1 MKWEEIIKKR
11 IKASDINISNIFI
24 ELLKENLENLPRTF
38 NIGYFRNVPFL
49 DDIKE
54 RVVDYVIENGITSK
68 AGVLRGFFATKY
80 DRWLSTNS
88 WRLIRNA
95 YQSGELPILVRMGR
109 NPQDYTFEV
118 LRE

>member
-54 RVVDYVIENGITSK
+54 RVVDYVIENGMIIDNGNFDEVMKRNSFLK
-68 AGVLRGFFATKY
+68 E
-80 DRWLSTNS
+80 TN
-88 WRLIRNA
+88 LN
-95 YQSGELPILVRMGR
+95 
-109 NPQDYTFEV
+109 
-118 LRE
+118 